1 MVLTRSRS
9 KAENQPVFVDD
20 KWNDA
25 YIQTKDEQIDAM
37 LAADATQRGWDEL
50 GEENSD
56 AAADED
62 GDEDADED
70 AWHSD
75 SDSSEDNDDDWLERP
90 RAPLPPLSFAQ
101 RWLAGGSALQNV
113 GWTLAALA
121 VAPLLLYATLPRGDE
136 QLWPLRSPRLAGTLT
151 KVLLNLLTLAAAA
164 AALYGAS
171 CSVEP
176 LAVHWQQLELEPPE
190 QCGERLLQ
198 GGRESVQAAME
209 ALSIGSSPGAPL
221 RRLDDDVWT
230 LVKSLDAPVVRE
242 LAVLAAGA
250 LVTLTC
256 FHRLWAKTLVL
267 LAASGFVAFNVATEL
282 KMQQRAAVE
291 IFSLDP
297 TFAFVNES
305 IFIAIDGQNLEEG
318 GSVAWAPYWGGVQQQ
333 HAQACPKRFPQQL
346 SNGGVMV
353 TFGQVNEYVPCYLSA
368 KDTASAVIVDGEIQP
383 SQAFQCF
390 ESIRLRVKDQK
401 SVPGWSLHQ
410 HQQEEEPFPTEKH
423 EL

>member
-1 MVLTRSRS
+1 MLTRSRS
-9 KAENQPVFVDD
+9 KAENQPVFIDD

-56 AAADED
+56 VDDDED
-62 GDEDADED
+62 DDGDKDED

-75 SDSSEDNDDDWLERP
+75 SDESEDNDDDWLERP
-90 RAPLPPLSFAQ
+90 RGPPPQLSFSQ
-101 RWLAGGSALQNV
+101 RWLAGGSTLQNV

-121 VAPLLLYATLPRGDE
+121 VAPMLLYASLPHSDE
-136 QLWPLRSPRLAGTLT
+136 QLRPLRSLRLAGTLS
-151 KVLLNLLTLAAAA
+151 KVLLNLLTLAAAG

-176 LAVHWQQLELEPPE
+176 LSVHWRQLELEPPV

-198 GGRESVQAAME
+198 EGREFVQTVME
-209 ALSIGSSPGAPL
+209 ALPMGSSSSA
-221 RRLDDDVWT
+221 LDDDMWT
-230 LVKSLDAPVVRE
+230 RVMSLSWDAPVVRE
-242 LAVLAAGA
+242 LAGLVVAV

-267 LAASGFVAFNVATEL
+267 LSAASYVAFNVMTEV

-305 IFIAIDGQNLEEG
+305 IFVSIA
-318 GSVAWAPYWGGVQQQ
+318 GV
-333 HAQACPKRFPQQL
+333 
-346 SNGGVMV
+346 
-353 TFGQVNEYVPCYLSA
+353 T
-368 KDTASAVIVDGEIQP
+368 
-383 SQAFQCF
+383 
-390 ESIRLRVKDQK
+390 
-401 SVPGWSLHQ
+401 
-410 HQQEEEPFPTEKH
+410 
-423 EL
+423 

>member
-1 MVLTRSRS
+1 MLTRSRS
-9 KAENQPVFVDD
+9 KAENQPVFIDD

-56 AAADED
+56 VDDED
-62 GDEDADED
+62 DDEGKDED

-75 SDSSEDNDDDWLERP
+75 SDESEDNDDDWLERP
-90 RAPLPPLSFAQ
+90 RAPPPQLSFAQ
-101 RWLAGGSALQNV
+101 RWLAGGSTLQNV

-121 VAPLLLYATLPRGDE
+121 VAPMLLYASLPHSDE
-136 QLWPLRSPRLAGTLT
+136 QLRPLRSPRLAGTLS
-151 KVLLNLLTLAAAA
+151 KVLLNQLTLAAAG

-176 LAVHWQQLELEPPE
+176 LSVHWRQLELEPPV

-198 GGRESVQAAME
+198 EGRAFVQTAME
-209 ALSIGSSPGAPL
+209 TLPMGSSSSA
-221 RRLDDDVWT
+221 LDDDMWT
-230 LVKSLDAPVVRE
+230 RVMSLSWDAPVVRE
-242 LAVLAAGA
+242 LAGLVAAV

-267 LAASGFVAFNVATEL
+267 LSAATYVAFNVMTEV

-346 SNGGVMV
+346 SNGGVLV

-368 KDTASAVIVDGEIQP
+368 KDTASTVIVDGEIQP
-383 SQAFQCF
+383 SEAFQCF
-390 ESIRLRVKDQK
+390 EDIRLRVKDQK

>member
-1 MVLTRSRS
+1 MLTRSRS
-9 KAENQPVFVDD
+9 KAENQPVFIDD

-56 AAADED
+56 VDDED
-62 GDEDADED
+62 DDEGKDED

-75 SDSSEDNDDDWLERP
+75 SDESEDNDDDWLERP
-90 RAPLPPLSFAQ
+90 RAPPPQLSFAQ
-101 RWLAGGSALQNV
+101 RWLAGGSTLQNV

-121 VAPLLLYATLPRGDE
+121 VAPMLLYASLPHSDE
-136 QLWPLRSPRLAGTLT
+136 QLRPLRSPRLAGTLS
-151 KVLLNLLTLAAAA
+151 KVLLNQLTLAAAG

-176 LAVHWQQLELEPPE
+176 LSVHWRQLELEPPV

-198 GGRESVQAAME
+198 EGRAFVQTAME
-209 ALSIGSSPGAPL
+209 TLPMGSSSSA
-221 RRLDDDVWT
+221 LDDDMWT
-230 LVKSLDAPVVRE
+230 RVMSLSWDAPVVRE
-242 LAVLAAGA
+242 LAGLVAAV

-267 LAASGFVAFNVATEL
+267 LSAASYVAFNVMTEV

-346 SNGGVMV
+346 SNGGVLV

-368 KDTASAVIVDGEIQP
+368 KDTASTVIVDGEIQP
-383 SQAFQCF
+383 SEAFQCF
-390 ESIRLRVKDQK
+390 EDIRLRVKDQK

>member
-1 MVLTRSRS
+1 MLTRSRS
-9 KAENQPVFVDD
+9 KAENQPVFIDD

-56 AAADED
+56 VDDED
-62 GDEDADED
+62 DDEGKDED

-75 SDSSEDNDDDWLERP
+75 SDESEDNDDDWLERP
-90 RAPLPPLSFAQ
+90 RAPPPQLSFAQ
-101 RWLAGGSALQNV
+101 RWLAGGSTLQNV

-121 VAPLLLYATLPRGDE
+121 VAPMLLYASLPHSDE
-136 QLWPLRSPRLAGTLT
+136 QLRPLRSPRLAGTLS
-151 KVLLNLLTLAAAA
+151 KVLLNQLTLAAAG

-176 LAVHWQQLELEPPE
+176 LSVHWRQLELEPPV

-198 GGRESVQAAME
+198 EGRAFVQTAME
-209 ALSIGSSPGAPL
+209 TLPMGSSSSA
-221 RRLDDDVWT
+221 LDDDMWT
-230 LVKSLDAPVVRE
+230 RVMSLSWDAPVVRE
-242 LAVLAAGA
+242 LAGLVAAV

-267 LAASGFVAFNVATEL
+267 LSAATYVAFNVMTEV

-305 IFIAIDGQNLEEG
+305 IFIAIDGQNMEEG

-346 SNGGVMV
+346 SNGGVLV

-368 KDTASAVIVDGEIQP
+368 KDTASTVIVDGEIQP
-383 SQAFQCF
+383 SEAFQCF
-390 ESIRLRVKDQK
+390 EDIRLRVKDQK